1 MATVACF
8 ITSGIFWLLTGCT
21 RSSAWMNPSRVP
33 SAANTSLSDPGLR
46 CLSEDSGGAEEA
58 VLNTQARAAP
68 PASSP
73 HRSTT
78 RRPSRTYRLGR
89 RPRRRRRIRAEW
101 LKTGETG
108 ILGRLLKPFRLQA
121 CYAAQAQVRLVRGA
135 LGRGGGAPGRRAP
148 PPPPHPPRRPLAPAE
163 AGAGLLRERRRGAGD
178 VHAGGQPD
186 RDLEP
191 GRLRD
196 ERVVL
201 EDPA

>member
-135 LGRGGGAPGRRAP
+135 LGRRGGLPGDPEPHAPRHAPGP
-148 PPPPHPPRRPLAPAE
+148 SD
-163 AGAGLLRERRRGAGD
+163 AGAGPLRERRHGAGD

-201 EDPA
+201 